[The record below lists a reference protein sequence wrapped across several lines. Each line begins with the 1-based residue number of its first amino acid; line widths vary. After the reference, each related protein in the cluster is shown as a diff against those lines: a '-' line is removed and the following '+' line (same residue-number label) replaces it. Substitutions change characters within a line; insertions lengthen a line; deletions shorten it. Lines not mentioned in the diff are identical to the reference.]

1 MAAPLAPS
9 PPRATLPEDRVAFWE
24 KMAWGSGFLPFFFG
38 NAAVQAYA
46 SSVYV
51 MMLHMSPRTL
61 GLIMALPRIWDGLTD
76 PVMGYISDN
85 LHTRWGRR
93 RPLIVLGAFL
103 QAIAFGVIWMVP
115 EGLSERG
122 LALWLSVTLI
132 VFYTAYTIFSVPF
145 ISLGYEM
152 TPDYNERTRVQ
163 AFGGFFGKI
172 GEYLYSWMFP
182 LASLSIFG
190 SAIVG
195 VRSVGWIVAL
205 VIMGVGG
212 ALPGLFVRERYY
224 RRAKKQDRVPLWLS
238 LRQSFTNRA
247 FLVLVGL
254 SVLQI
259 LAGIAAS
266 SIDYYLI
273 VYYMCDGDVA
283 AGSVWK
289 ALLSSAYAT
298 VGLVAI
304 YPVNC
309 LANRTGKRTAMALIF
324 GLVLLGAG
332 VKWFVFTPGPM
343 WRILLD
349 PIFCGP
355 IWIAINVLTPSMF
368 ADVCDLDEF
377 NYGKRREGIFGAAF
391 SWVQKSGYSIAFF
404 VSGTALVWV
413 GFESE
418 LGGAQTPETF
428 LSMRLMLAISTA
440 VWAVLGIGLLL
451 LFPLT
456 RDKAYEIRDAL
467 EARRGKITS
476 S

>member
-1 MAAPLAPS
+1 MANPS
-9 PPRATLPEDRVAFWE
+9 EHSGPRETRPEDKVKFWE
-24 KMAWGSGFLPFFFG
+24 KVAWGSGFLPFFFG

-61 GLIMALPRIWDGLTD
+61 GLILAIPRIWDGITD

-93 RPLIVLGAFL
+93 RPLIVIGAFL
-103 QAIAFGVIWMVP
+103 QAIAFGIIWMVP
-115 EGLSERG
+115 EGLSENMM
-122 LALWLSVTLI
+122 AIWLGVTLI
-132 VFYTAYTIFSVPF
+132 IFYTAYTIFSVPF

-182 LASLSIFG
+182 LASLSLFG
-190 SAIVG
+190 SAIAG
-195 VRSVGWIVAL
+195 VRSVGWLVAI
-205 VIMGVGG
+205 VIMGVVG

-224 RRAKKQDRVPLWLS
+224 KKARKQDKVPLLLS
-238 LRQSFTNRA
+238 LRHSFSNRA

-254 SVLQI
+254 TILQI

-273 VYYMCDGDVA
+273 VYYMCNGDVA
-283 AGSVWK
+283 TGSIWK
-289 ALLSSAYAT
+289 AFLSTGYAT
-298 VGLVAI
+298 VGIIAI
-304 YPVNC
+304 YPLNC
-309 LANRTGKRTAMALIF
+309 LANRVGKRTAMALIF
-324 GLVLLGAG
+324 GLVLVGAV
-332 VKWFVFTPGPM
+332 VKWFVFTPGDM

-368 ADVCDLDEF
+368 ADVCDLDEY
-377 NYGKRREGIFGAAF
+377 NHGQRREGIFGAAF
-391 SWVQKSGYSIAFF
+391 SWVQKTGYSIAFF

-413 GFESE
+413 GFEAE

-428 LSMRLMLAISTA
+428 FAMRLLLAVSTA

-456 RDKAYEIRDAL
+456 REKAYEIRDAL
-467 EARRGKITS
+467 EARRGKV
-476 S
+476 